1 MNTKSLSALKSL
13 ALCAFLLPGCYT
25 TTVSSGKPAA
35 PARIEYDEKWHH
47 GLVYGIAELSGPY
60 QLDAVCPEGW
70 ADITTETS
78 FANGFV
84 DAITYGI
91 YSPQR
96 VTVRCAVPSKPAA
109 PRAAPAPVASAGSPP
124 STSLETPPGLSPP
137 QAGSATP

>member
-1 MNTKSLSALKSL
+1 MNAKSALKLSSI
-13 ALCAFLLPGCYT
+13 ALCAVLLPGCYT

-47 GLVYGIAELSGPY
+47 GVVYGIAELSGPY
-60 QLDAVCPEGW
+60 DLEAACPAGW
-70 ADITTETS
+70 AEITTETS

-96 VTVRCAVPSKPAA
+96 VTVRCALPSKPVATLPAVVAA
-109 PRAAPAPVASAGSPP
+109 AAPAAPS
-124 STSLETPPGLSPP
+124 STSLEPPPAAGPP
-137 QAGSATP
+137 AEPAKP